1 MLSFPRAAREGFEAL
16 RANPLRALLSTLGVV
31 MGVAS
36 LTAVLSLGDGVES
49 FARDQI
55 STTTDLLAVAMTPRR
70 YRMVDGI
77 RVPREQVAQWTAA
90 DAESLARRIPGVR
103 GTLMKIDGQALVVL
117 EGQGTPRG
125 AWLTGR
131 LAYADTSRHLAAGRD
146 LSADD
151 VRRGARV
158 AVIDDGLARAIAGTD
173 PVSSAV
179 DRVITMQGVPF
190 TVVGV
195 RPRPATPPPYF
206 TVEVPFGV
214 AREAM
219 LPSSDASAPSLVLLA
234 ATVESVSV
242 VKTGAEAWLRERYPG
257 DTTVATVATQ
267 TGRLDQV
274 SKGLLIFKLLMGS
287 ITGISLLVGGVGIM
301 NVLLASVAERTREI
315 GIRKAVGASRRDVL
329 AQFLAESVSIT
340 GAGAVVGTVLGV
352 GGAYLVTA
360 VMRRMTEARVY
371 AGLSMGTVLVAAGAA
386 VVTGIA
392 FGLYPA
398 LRAARL
404 PPIEAI
410 RHE

>member
-1 MLSFPRAAREGFEAL
+1 MLSFPRAAREGLEAL

-55 STTTDLLAVAMTPRR
+55 STTTDLQAVALTPRR

-90 DAESLARRIPGVR
+90 DAESLARRIPGVH
-103 GTLMKIDGQALVVL
+103 GTLMKVDGQALVTP
-117 EGQGTPRG
+117 EGKGAPRG

-131 LAYADTSRHLAAGRD
+131 LAYADTSRRIAAGRD
-146 LSADD
+146 LTEDD
-151 VRRGARV
+151 VRQGAHV
-158 AVIDDGLARAIAGTD
+158 AVIDDGLARAVAGADTAAA
-173 PVSSAV
+173 PVG
-179 DRVITMQGVPF
+179 RRITMQGVPF
-190 TVVGV
+190 TVVGI
-195 RPRPATPPPYF
+195 RPRPTTPSPFF

-214 AREAM
+214 AREAV
-219 LPSSDASAPSLVLLA
+219 LPSSDASAPTLVLLA
-234 ATVESVSV
+234 STVESVSV
-242 VKTGAEAWLRERYPG
+242 VKAGAEAWLKERYPG

-274 SKGLLIFKLLMGS
+274 QRGLLIFKLLMGS

-371 AGLSMGTVLVAAGAA
+371 AGLSLGTILVAAGAA
-386 VVTGIA
+386 VATGLL

-404 PPIEAI
+404 APIEAI